1 MHPFGERPYLHELIF
16 PYFALAGVNGATG
29 SENSGKSEE
38 IASDLSG
45 PFKDV
50 VENVI
55 PSLIYGDES
64 EAPDSKCER
73 SFIKCSGGILINGSL
88 QHMNEP
94 DGISG

>member
-1 MHPFGERPYLHELIF
+1 MF

-29 SENSGKSEE
+29 SEKSGKSEE

-73 SFIKCSGGILINGSL
+73 SFIKCSGGILINGGL

>member
-1 MHPFGERPYLHELIF
+1 M
-16 PYFALAGVNGATG
+16 NGATG
-29 SENSGKSEE
+29 SDKSAKSAE
-38 IASDLSG
+38 IPTELNG

-55 PSLIYGDES
+55 PSLIYGDEA

-73 SFIKCSGGILINGSL
+73 SFIKCSGGILINGGL